1 MVSFARDVLS
11 LSNNSKSSRGILSL
25 CEIIMSKDYSNKNVS
40 ILNVG
45 NVLVDIEI
53 TISDDDL
60 SNLPIKKGGAIEIN
74 IIQLDK
80 YLNIY
85 QDQITNKYLGG
96 SIFTTAATSSAF
108 EIDNSFLGSVGK
120 DSNSKYL
127 IDTMNSY
134 PIKTY
139 LNVDLQQTGC
149 CLIFLTP
156 DKERTMAACPGASSQ
171 LTLAN
176 FENLESIDFIFTDLY
191 SLNSDINK
199 ETISYLLST
208 NKNLILS
215 LSDISVMIKHIDFI
229 KKYSDQTSIIA
240 GNESEMKFLQ
250 QHMSSSFIDSS
261 LETNKVYLTTMGAK
275 GSEVIHDGKLYK
287 SHSIQT
293 EIASLNGAGD
303 TFLGAFIGNYF
314 QSRDIQQSAD
324 IANYFSHC
332 SIQRHEACLDFTSLL
347 EAKNAAKATFSI

>member
-1 MVSFARDVLS
+1 
-11 LSNNSKSSRGILSL
+11 
-25 CEIIMSKDYSNKNVS
+25 MSEDYSNKNVS

-74 IIQLDK
+74 IIQLNK

-85 QDQITNKYLGG
+85 RDQITNKYLGG
-96 SIFTTAATSSAF
+96 SIFTTAATSSVF
-108 EIDNSFLGSVGK
+108 EVDNSFLGSVGK

-303 TFLGAFIGNYF
+303 TFLGAFIGNYL

-332 SIQRHEACLDFTSLL
+332 SIQRYEACLDFPSLL
-347 EAKNAAKATFSI
+347 DAKNAAKAAFSI

>member
-1 MVSFARDVLS
+1 
-11 LSNNSKSSRGILSL
+11 
-25 CEIIMSKDYSNKNVS
+25 MSKDYSNKNVS

-96 SIFTTAATSSAF
+96 SIFTTAATSSVF

-250 QHMSSSFIDSS
+250 QHMGSSFIDSS

-332 SIQRHEACLDFTSLL
+332 SIQRYEACLDFPSLL
-347 EAKNAAKATFSI
+347 EAKNAAKAAFSI

>member
-1 MVSFARDVLS
+1 
-11 LSNNSKSSRGILSL
+11 
-25 CEIIMSKDYSNKNVS
+25 MSKDYSNKNVS

-80 YLNIY
+80 YLNKY
-85 QDQITNKYLGG
+85 RDQITNKYLGG
-96 SIFTTAATSSAF
+96 SIFTTAATSSVF

>member
-1 MVSFARDVLS
+1 
-11 LSNNSKSSRGILSL
+11 
-25 CEIIMSKDYSNKNVS
+25 MSKDYSNKNVS

-171 LTLAN
+171 LTSAN

>member
-1 MVSFARDVLS
+1 
-11 LSNNSKSSRGILSL
+11 
-25 CEIIMSKDYSNKNVS
+25 MSKDYSNKNVS

-96 SIFTTAATSSAF
+96 SIFTTAATSSVF

-199 ETISYLLST
+199 ETISYLLSS

-215 LSDISVMIKHIDFI
+215 LSDISVMRKHIDFI

-332 SIQRHEACLDFTSLL
+332 SIQRYEACLDFPSLL
-347 EAKNAAKATFSI
+347 EAKNAAKAAFSI

>member
-1 MVSFARDVLS
+1 
-11 LSNNSKSSRGILSL
+11 
-25 CEIIMSKDYSNKNVS
+25 MSKDYSNKNVS

-85 QDQITNKYLGG
+85 RDQITNKYLGG
-96 SIFTTAATSSAF
+96 SIFTTAATSSVF
-108 EIDNSFLGSVGK
+108 EVDNSFLGSVGK

-139 LNVDLQQTGC
+139 LNFDLQQTGC

-293 EIASLNGAGD
+293 EITSLNGAGD

>member
-1 MVSFARDVLS
+1 
-11 LSNNSKSSRGILSL
+11 
-25 CEIIMSKDYSNKNVS
+25 MSKDYSNKNVS

-96 SIFTTAATSSAF
+96 SIFTTAATSSVF

>member
-1 MVSFARDVLS
+1 
-11 LSNNSKSSRGILSL
+11 
-25 CEIIMSKDYSNKNVS
+25 MSKDYSNKNVS

-74 IIQLDK
+74 IMQLDK

-85 QDQITNKYLGG
+85 RDKITNKYLGG
-96 SIFTTAATSSAF
+96 SIFTTAATSSVF
-108 EIDNSFLGSVGK
+108 EVDNSFLGSVGK

-171 LTLAN
+171 LSLAN
-176 FENLESIDFIFTDLY
+176 FENTESIDFIFTDLY
-191 SLNSDINK
+191 SLNSDKNK
-199 ETISYLLST
+199 DTISYLLSS

-215 LSDISVMIKHIDFI
+215 LSDISVMRKHIDFI
-229 KKYSDQTSIIA
+229 KKYSDQTFIIA

-250 QHMSSSFIDSS
+250 QHMSSSFIDNSF
-261 LETNKVYLTTMGAK
+261 ETNKVYLTTMGAK

-287 SHSIQT
+287 SNSIQT

>member
-1 MVSFARDVLS
+1 
-11 LSNNSKSSRGILSL
+11 
-25 CEIIMSKDYSNKNVS
+25 MSKDYSNKNVS

-53 TISDDDL
+53 TISEDDL

-85 QDQITNKYLGG
+85 RDQITNKYLGG
-96 SIFTTAATSSAF
+96 SIFTTAATSSVF
-108 EIDNSFLGSVGK
+108 EVDNSFLGSVGK

-199 ETISYLLST
+199 ETISYLLSS

-215 LSDISVMIKHIDFI
+215 LSDISVMRKHIDFI
-229 KKYSDQTSIIA
+229 KKYSDQTLIIA

-250 QHMSSSFIDSS
+250 QHMSSSFIDNSF
-261 LETNKVYLTTMGAK
+261 ETNKVYLTTMGAK

-303 TFLGAFIGNYF
+303 TFLGAFIGNYL

-332 SIQRHEACLDFTSLL
+332 SIQRYEACLDFPSLL
-347 EAKNAAKATFSI
+347 EAKNAAKAAFSI

>member
-1 MVSFARDVLS
+1 
-11 LSNNSKSSRGILSL
+11 
-25 CEIIMSKDYSNKNVS
+25 MSKDYSNKNVS

-53 TISDDDL
+53 TISEDDL

-85 QDQITNKYLGG
+85 RDQITNKYLGG
-96 SIFTTAATSSAF
+96 SIFTTAATSSVF
-108 EIDNSFLGSVGK
+108 EVDNSFLGSVGK

-332 SIQRHEACLDFTSLL
+332 SIQRYEACLDFTSLL
-347 EAKNAAKATFSI
+347 ETKNAAKAAFSI

>member
-1 MVSFARDVLS
+1 
-11 LSNNSKSSRGILSL
+11 
-25 CEIIMSKDYSNKNVS
+25 MSKDYSNKNVS

-85 QDQITNKYLGG
+85 RDKITNKYLGG
-96 SIFTTAATSSAF
+96 SIFTTAATSSVF
-108 EIDNSFLGSVGK
+108 EVDNSFLGSVGK

-176 FENLESIDFIFTDLY
+176 FENIESIDFIFTDLY

-199 ETISYLLST
+199 DTISYLLSS

-215 LSDISVMIKHIDFI
+215 LSDISVMRKHIDFI
-229 KKYSDQTSIIA
+229 KKYSDQTFIIA

-250 QHMSSSFIDSS
+250 QHMSSSFIDNSF
-261 LETNKVYLTTMGAK
+261 ETNKVYLTTMGAK

-303 TFLGAFIGNYF
+303 TFLGAFIGNYL

-332 SIQRHEACLDFTSLL
+332 SIQRYEACLDFPSLL
-347 EAKNAAKATFSI
+347 EAKNAAKAAFSI

>member
-1 MVSFARDVLS
+1 
-11 LSNNSKSSRGILSL
+11 
-25 CEIIMSKDYSNKNVS
+25 MSKDYSNKNVS

-96 SIFTTAATSSAF
+96 SIFTTAATSSVF

-171 LTLAN
+171 LTSAN

>member
-1 MVSFARDVLS
+1 
-11 LSNNSKSSRGILSL
+11 
-25 CEIIMSKDYSNKNVS
+25 MSKDYSNKNVS

-96 SIFTTAATSSAF
+96 SIFTTAATSSVF

-332 SIQRHEACLDFTSLL
+332 SIQRYEACLDFTSLL
-347 EAKNAAKATFSI
+347 ETKNAAKAAFSI

>member
-1 MVSFARDVLS
+1 
-11 LSNNSKSSRGILSL
+11 
-25 CEIIMSKDYSNKNVS
+25 MSKDYSNKNVS

-96 SIFTTAATSSAF
+96 SIFTTAATSSVF

-332 SIQRHEACLDFTSLL
+332 SIQRYEACLDFPSLL
-347 EAKNAAKATFSI
+347 EAKNAAKAAFSI

>member
-1 MVSFARDVLS
+1 
-11 LSNNSKSSRGILSL
+11 
-25 CEIIMSKDYSNKNVS
+25 MSKDYSNKNVS

-96 SIFTTAATSSAF
+96 SIFTTAATSSVF

-250 QHMSSSFIDSS
+250 QHMSLSFIDSS

>member
-1 MVSFARDVLS
+1 
-11 LSNNSKSSRGILSL
+11 
-25 CEIIMSKDYSNKNVS
+25 MSKDYSNKNVS

-85 QDQITNKYLGG
+85 RDKITNKYLGG
-96 SIFTTAATSSAF
+96 SIFTTAATSSVF
-108 EIDNSFLGSVGK
+108 EVDNSFLGSVGK

-171 LTLAN
+171 LSLAN
-176 FENLESIDFIFTDLY
+176 FENTESIDFIFTDLY
-191 SLNSDINK
+191 SLNSDKNK
-199 ETISYLLST
+199 DTISYLLSS

-215 LSDISVMIKHIDFI
+215 LSDISVMRKHIDFI
-229 KKYSDQTSIIA
+229 KKYSDQTFIIA

-250 QHMSSSFIDSS
+250 QHMSSSFIDNSF
-261 LETNKVYLTTMGAK
+261 ETNKVYLTTMGAK

-287 SHSIQT
+287 SNSIQT

-303 TFLGAFIGNYF
+303 TFLGAFIGNYL

-332 SIQRHEACLDFTSLL
+332 SIQRYEACLDFPSLL
-347 EAKNAAKATFSI
+347 EAKNAAKAAFSI

>member
-1 MVSFARDVLS
+1 
-11 LSNNSKSSRGILSL
+11 
-25 CEIIMSKDYSNKNVS
+25 MSKDYSNKNVS

-96 SIFTTAATSSAF
+96 SIFTTAATSSVF

-303 TFLGAFIGNYF
+303 TFLGAFIGNYL

-332 SIQRHEACLDFTSLL
+332 SIQRYEACLDFPSLL
-347 EAKNAAKATFSI
+347 EAKNAAKAAFSI

>member
-1 MVSFARDVLS
+1 
-11 LSNNSKSSRGILSL
+11 
-25 CEIIMSKDYSNKNVS
+25 MSKDYSNKNVS

-85 QDQITNKYLGG
+85 RDKITNKYLGG
-96 SIFTTAATSSAF
+96 SIFTTAATSSVF
-108 EIDNSFLGSVGK
+108 EVDNSFLGSVGK

-171 LTLAN
+171 LSLAN
-176 FENLESIDFIFTDLY
+176 FENTESIDFIFTDLY
-191 SLNSDINK
+191 SLNSDKNK
-199 ETISYLLST
+199 DTISYLLSS

-215 LSDISVMIKHIDFI
+215 LSDISVMRKHIDFI
-229 KKYSDQTSIIA
+229 KKYSDQTFIIA

-250 QHMSSSFIDSS
+250 QHMSSSFIDNSF
-261 LETNKVYLTTMGAK
+261 ETNKVYLTTMGAK

-287 SHSIQT
+287 SNSIQT

-303 TFLGAFIGNYF
+303 TFLGAFVGNYL

-332 SIQRHEACLDFTSLL
+332 SIQRYEACLDFPSLL
-347 EAKNAAKATFSI
+347 DAKNAAKAAFSI

>member
-1 MVSFARDVLS
+1 
-11 LSNNSKSSRGILSL
+11 
-25 CEIIMSKDYSNKNVS
+25 MSKDYSNKNVS

-74 IIQLDK
+74 IIQLNK

-85 QDQITNKYLGG
+85 RDQITNKYLGG
-96 SIFTTAATSSAF
+96 SIFTTAATSSVF
-108 EIDNSFLGSVGK
+108 EVDNSFLGSVGK

-199 ETISYLLST
+199 ETISYLLSS

-215 LSDISVMIKHIDFI
+215 LSDISVMRKHIDFI
-229 KKYSDQTSIIA
+229 KKYSDQTFIIA

-250 QHMSSSFIDSS
+250 QHMSSSFIDNSF
-261 LETNKVYLTTMGAK
+261 ETNKVYLTTMGAK

-287 SHSIQT
+287 SNSIQT

-303 TFLGAFIGNYF
+303 TFLGAFIGNYL

-332 SIQRHEACLDFTSLL
+332 SIQRYEACLDFPSLL
-347 EAKNAAKATFSI
+347 DAKNAAKAAFSI

>member
-1 MVSFARDVLS
+1 
-11 LSNNSKSSRGILSL
+11 
-25 CEIIMSKDYSNKNVS
+25 MSKDYSNKNVS

-85 QDQITNKYLGG
+85 RDKITNKYLGG
-96 SIFTTAATSSAF
+96 SIFTTAATSSVF
-108 EIDNSFLGSVGK
+108 EVDNSFLGSVGK

-199 ETISYLLST
+199 ETISYLLSS

-215 LSDISVMIKHIDFI
+215 LSDISVMRKHIDFI
-229 KKYSDQTSIIA
+229 KKYSDQTFIIA

-250 QHMSSSFIDSS
+250 QHMSSSFIDNSF
-261 LETNKVYLTTMGAK
+261 ETNKVYLTTMGAK

-287 SHSIQT
+287 SNSIQT

-303 TFLGAFIGNYF
+303 TFLGAFIGNYL

-332 SIQRHEACLDFTSLL
+332 SIQRYEACLDFPSLL
-347 EAKNAAKATFSI
+347 EAKNAAKAAFSI

>member
-1 MVSFARDVLS
+1 
-11 LSNNSKSSRGILSL
+11 
-25 CEIIMSKDYSNKNVS
+25 MSKDYSNKNVS

-80 YLNIY
+80 YLNKY
-85 QDQITNKYLGG
+85 RDQITNKYLGG
-96 SIFTTAATSSAF
+96 SIFTTAATSSVF
-108 EIDNSFLGSVGK
+108 KIDNSFLGSVGR

-139 LNVDLQQTGC
+139 LNFDLQQTGC

-171 LTLAN
+171 LTSAN

-199 ETISYLLST
+199 ETISYLLSS

-215 LSDISVMIKHIDFI
+215 LSDISVMRKHIDFI
-229 KKYSDQTSIIA
+229 KKYSDQTFIIA

-250 QHMSSSFIDSS
+250 QHMSSSFIDNSF
-261 LETNKVYLTTMGAK
+261 ETNKVYLTTMGAK

-287 SHSIQT
+287 SNSIQT

-303 TFLGAFIGNYF
+303 TFLGAFIGNYL

-332 SIQRHEACLDFTSLL
+332 SIQRYEACLDFPSLL
-347 EAKNAAKATFSI
+347 EAKNAAKAAFSI

>member
-1 MVSFARDVLS
+1 
-11 LSNNSKSSRGILSL
+11 
-25 CEIIMSKDYSNKNVS
+25 MSKDYSNKNVS

-85 QDQITNKYLGG
+85 RDKITNKYLGG
-96 SIFTTAATSSAF
+96 SIFTTAATSSVF
-108 EIDNSFLGSVGK
+108 EVDNSFLGSVGK

-171 LTLAN
+171 LSLAN
-176 FENLESIDFIFTDLY
+176 FENTESIDFIFTDLY
-191 SLNSDINK
+191 SLNSDKNK
-199 ETISYLLST
+199 DTISYLLSS

-215 LSDISVMIKHIDFI
+215 LSDISVMRKHIDFI

-250 QHMSSSFIDSS
+250 QYMSSSFIDNSF
-261 LETNKVYLTTMGAK
+261 ETNKVYLTTMGAK
-275 GSEVIHDGKLYK
+275 GSEVIHDGKIYK

-303 TFLGAFIGNYF
+303 TFLGAFVGNYF

-332 SIQRHEACLDFTSLL
+332 SIQRYEACLDFPSLL
-347 EAKNAAKATFSI
+347 EAKNAAKAAFSI